1 MPAILILS
9 RKIES
14 ARLLTSFLNTNKQQN
29 ITCLYDAIEAKQYL
43 AQNSVDIILL
53 DIPFT
58 LDHELSYAL
67 SLAKEHHAY
76 LILLVKKSRY
86 QYVRDI
92 VEGHGI
98 FTIQKPIIKDVLIQ
112 VLSFVQTVQVRERRL
127 RQANKKLSDR
137 INEIKF
143 VDRAKCLL
151 IENTY
156 ISEEKAHKY
165 IEKQAMRQRKTR
177 GQIAHQIIMNYQQDE
192 KGENYE

>member
-9 RKIES
+9 KKIES

-43 AQNSVDIILL
+43 THTSVDIILL

-67 SLAKEHHAY
+67 SLAKEHHAF

-86 QYVRDI
+86 RYVCDM
-92 VEGHGI
+92 VEGHGV

-112 VLSFVQTVQVRERRL
+112 VLSFMQAVQVRERRL

-151 IENTY
+151 IENAY
-156 ISEEKAHKY
+156 MSEENAHKY
-165 IEKQAMRQRKTR
+165 IGKQAMRQRKTR